1 MESDFS
7 DFVFNR
13 AKYSQLSMQE
23 KRELVH
29 EIARWSKN
37 PPEILLAWP
46 RQELAD
52 LISAE
57 SGMERKYSGVK
68 KSWLIERLL
77 KLISEGSENSNDD
90 LIASSS
96 GKTQIGS
103 KRPRKKDYS
112 VLFATDHSDNF
123 SVESHEN
130 KNVDLM
136 FCQNVACRATLA
148 QQSKFCKRCS
158 CCICYHYDD
167 NKDPSLW
174 LICGSDS
181 LKQEDSCGMSCHLE
195 CALKNGR
202 SGNVKNGF
210 YTMLKGSFC
219 CVSCGKVNGIMGSLR
234 KQLLVAK
241 DARRVDVLCQRISLS
256 HTILKRTEEYKELQ
270 IIIDTMVK
278 KLNAEV
284 GPVEQ
289 VSSAMARGLVS
300 RLSCGAEVQQLCAS
314 ALDRLHSFLPNLCPD
329 QTDNEGRPSCSI
341 RFEQV
346 SPVSVVVV
354 LEYGEMLL
362 LDFLGCRIWHRKST
376 AVEYPGKPTHIV
388 VRPEK
393 RFVISDLDPST
404 EYSFKV
410 SVFSSS
416 KELGQ
421 WESTCVTQAPTGS
434 SFSGLDAE
442 YGKDHPITGHA
453 NSQRDSTTSSDDKLA
468 CSDNHSKVRLL
479 DDISKNEECHLP
491 PRSTSSNG
499 EPFTGSM
506 FVPAT
511 PCKPDGTQEV
521 PSSTAK
527 KHSAESNYEY
537 CVRVIRW
544 LECEGY
550 MEKDLRVK
558 FLTWF
563 SLKSSM
569 RDRRVVCA
577 FVDALIDDPHSLVDQ
592 LVDTFGDEISNEKK
606 LTPRFAFCTKL
617 WH

>member
-1 MESDFS
+1 
-7 DFVFNR
+7 
-13 AKYSQLSMQE
+13 MQE

-29 EIARWSKN
+29 EIARWSN
-37 PPEILLAWP
+37 NASEILLAWP
-46 RQELAD
+46 RQDLAD

-57 SGMERKYSGVK
+57 LGMERKYSGVK

-77 KLISEGSENSNDD
+77 KLLSEGSENSNDD
-90 LIASSS
+90 LIAISSS
-96 GKTQIGS
+96 KTQIGS

-112 VLFATDHSDNF
+112 VLLATDHSDNF
-123 SVESHEN
+123 SLESHEN
-130 KNVDLM
+130 KKVDLL
-136 FCQNVACRATLA
+136 FCQNVACKATLA

-158 CCICYHYDD
+158 CCICFQYDD

-181 LKQEDSCGMSCHLE
+181 LKQEDSCGMSCHLQ

-202 SGNVKNGF
+202 SGNMKNGF
-210 YTMLKGSFC
+210 YTMLDGSFC
-219 CVSCGKVNGIMGSLR
+219 CVSCGEVNGIMGSLR

-270 IIIDTMVK
+270 IILDTIVK

-289 VSSAMARGLVS
+289 VTSVMARGLVS

-314 ALDRLHSFLPNLCPD
+314 ALDSLHSFLPNLCPD
-329 QTDNEGRPSCSI
+329 QTDNGGRLSCSI
-341 RFEQV
+341 QFEQV
-346 SPVSVVVV
+346 SSGSVVIV
-354 LEYGEMLL
+354 LEYGDMLL

-376 AVEYPGKPTHIV
+376 AVDYPGKPTHIV

-421 WESTCVTQAPTGS
+421 WESTCVTQAPSGS

-442 YGKDHPITGHA
+442 YGKDYPISSHA
-453 NSQRDSTTSSDDKLA
+453 NSQKDSTTSSDDKLA

-479 DDISKNEECHLP
+479 DDISKNEECLLP
-491 PRSTSSNG
+491 RRSTSSNG

-511 PCKPDGTQEV
+511 PCKSDGTQEV

-550 MEKDLRVK
+550 MEKEFRVK

-569 RDRRVVCA
+569 RDKRVVSA
-577 FVDALIDDPHSLVDQ
+577 FVDALIDDPPSLADQ

-606 LTPRFAFCTKL
+606 HTPRFAFCTKL